1 MNVLFLCSRNHWR
14 SPTAEA
20 VYRQDPRVRVQSA
33 GVSTSARRC
42 VTEALLR
49 WADLVLVMEH
59 THKQRLRKDYPE
71 LYAELRIGVLDVPDD
86 YRLMDPELIELLKE
100 RVEPWISGAGALG
113 E

>member
-1 MNVLFLCSRNHWR
+1 MNVLFLCSRNQWR

-33 GVSTSARRC
+33 GVSSSARRC
-42 VTEALLR
+42 VSEALLR

-59 THKQRLRKDYPE
+59 THKQRLRSDYPG
-71 LYAELRIGVLDVPDD
+71 LYPDLTIGVLDVPDD
-86 YRLMDPELIELLKE
+86 YLFMDPDLIELLKE
-100 RVEPWISGAGALG
+100 RVEPWISSACVLD